1 MKYRLGIVLLALG
14 VIVLGI
20 GFIAVKREENRL
32 KEEDSKTILTLT
44 NQLVDTK
51 SKFEEQK
58 KVSALLEEDLNKQ
71 KQSFGELTN
80 SFSQVSESLAKNEA
94 SLKESKETIE
104 KLEAKT
110 AELES
115 QNQILDKRA
124 QELTLSITNLSQQI
138 TDTEKRLATSEGNRT
153 FLEGELKR
161 MMAEKNDLE
170 RQFKDISVLRAQI
183 AKIKEEQ
190 NVARRMEWAKRGIV
204 ANSDMKGATQL
215 IQGLNAPAGQPKPAK
230 PTYDLNVE
238 ITADGSVKVIPP
250 QTNSAAATTPS
261 PPK

>member
-1 MKYRLGIVLLALG
+1 MKYRLGIVVLAVLA
-14 VIVLGI
+14 VALGI
-20 GFIAVKREENRL
+20 GLIAVKRDEAKL

-80 SFSQVSESLAKNEA
+80 SFSQVSENFAKSEV
-94 SLKESKETIE
+94 SLKESKEAIE
-104 KLEAKT
+104 KLEARA

-115 QNQILDKRA
+115 QNQVLDKRA
-124 QELTLSITNLSQQI
+124 RELTLSLTNLTQQI
-138 TDTEKRLATSEGNRT
+138 ADTEKKLSASEGNRS

-190 NVARRMEWAKRGIV
+190 NVARRIEWAKRGIV
-204 ANSDMKGATQL
+204 ANSELKGATQL
-215 IQGLNAPAGQPKPAK
+215 MQGLNAPAAQLKPAK

-238 ITADGSVKVIPP
+238 ITADGNVKVIPP
-250 QTNSAAATTPS
+250 QTNSATATPA
-261 PPK
+261 PK

>member
-1 MKYRLGIVLLALG
+1 MKYRLGIVLLAL
-14 VIVLGI
+14 VGI
-20 GFIAVKREENRL
+20 GLVIGLIAVKREENRL
-32 KEEDSKTILTLT
+32 KEEDGKTILALT
-44 NQLVDTK
+44 NQLVDAK

-80 SFSQVSESLAKNEA
+80 SFSQVSENLVKSEA
-94 SLKESKETIE
+94 SLKESKDAIE

-115 QNQILDKRA
+115 QNQLLDKRA
-124 QELTLSITNLSQQI
+124 QELTLSITNLTQQI
-138 TDTEKRLATSEGNRT
+138 ADTEKKLASSEGNRA

-161 MMAEKNDLE
+161 MMSEKNDLE

-183 AKIKEEQ
+183 AKLKEEQ

-204 ANSDMKGATQL
+204 ANSELKGATQL
-215 IQGLNAPAGQPKPAK
+215 IQGLNAPSAQPKAAK

-238 ITADGSVKVIPP
+238 ITADGNVRVIPP
-250 QTNSAAATTPS
+250 QTNSATATPT